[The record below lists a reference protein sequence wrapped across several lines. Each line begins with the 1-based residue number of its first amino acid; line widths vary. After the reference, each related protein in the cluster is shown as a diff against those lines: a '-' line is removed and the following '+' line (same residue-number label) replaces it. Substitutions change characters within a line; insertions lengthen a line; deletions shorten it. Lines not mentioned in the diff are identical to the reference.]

1 MYLKHEIPYFNYI
14 LRTRRLCKALN
25 VFMEA
30 DTKDFGSD
38 NIGIFIPL
46 IPLVFFTK
54 KDQCMKKNT
63 S

>member
-14 LRTRRLCKALN
+14 MRTRRLCKALN

-38 NIGIFIPL
+38 KGQI
-46 IPLVFFTK
+46 
-54 KDQCMKKNT
+54 T
-63 S
+63 SGSLYL